1 MIKVILFFTR
11 YGLQAHRNIYFAILA
26 LLDEISL
33 GSARFR
39 NRSSLNM
46 KESKNKSWARIIY

>member
-1 MIKVILFFTR
+1 MILFFTR